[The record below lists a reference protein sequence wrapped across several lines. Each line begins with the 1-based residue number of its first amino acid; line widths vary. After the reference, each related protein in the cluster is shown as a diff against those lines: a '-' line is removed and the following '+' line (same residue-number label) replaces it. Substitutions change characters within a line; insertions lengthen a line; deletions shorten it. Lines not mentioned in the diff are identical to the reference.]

1 MVLVSWIVSNKKIKK
16 IKKLGI
22 KLFKKRMKINFL

>member
-1 MVLVSWIVSNKKIKK
+1 MAIKK

-22 KLFKKRMKINFL
+22 KLIMKRVKYAADFI